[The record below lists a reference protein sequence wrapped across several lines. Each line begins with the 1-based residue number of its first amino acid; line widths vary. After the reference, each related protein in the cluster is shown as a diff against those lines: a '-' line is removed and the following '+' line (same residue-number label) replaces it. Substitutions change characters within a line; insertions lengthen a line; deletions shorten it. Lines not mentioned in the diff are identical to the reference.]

1 MSLPSP
7 PHPSGTAM
15 EFLLTREIL
24 SLTTVTRAELHLQLS
39 NPRGLAIRPLLSA
52 AAKRGLPTR
61 YSAWS
66 SGSTVELRVDLLDL
80 LQSLQE
86 EAAAPHAASIQEV
99 APSSRR
105 NPLRGEATVAPLLDS
120 GGPGAPP
127 PGRDLGL
134 LLGCSGDESA
144 ASCQGV
150 QLLHTPFMA
159 VYY

>member
-1 MSLPSP
+1 M
-7 PHPSGTAM
+7 
-15 EFLLTREIL
+15 
-24 SLTTVTRAELHLQLS
+24 
-39 NPRGLAIRPLLSA
+39 
-52 AAKRGLPTR
+52 
-61 YSAWS
+61 
-66 SGSTVELRVDLLDL
+66 DLLDL

-86 EAAAPHAASIQEV
+86 EAAAAAAPHTASIQEV

>member
-1 MSLPSP
+1 M
-7 PHPSGTAM
+7 
-15 EFLLTREIL
+15 
-24 SLTTVTRAELHLQLS
+24 
-39 NPRGLAIRPLLSA
+39 
-52 AAKRGLPTR
+52 
-61 YSAWS
+61 
-66 SGSTVELRVDLLDL
+66 DLLDL

-86 EAAAPHAASIQEV
+86 EAPPPHIREV

-105 NPLRGEATVAPLLDS
+105 NPPRGEATVAPLLDS
-120 GGPGAPP
+120 GGPVAP